1 MTRIRRVFLF
11 VFLGYLT
18 LLSSGNAQIDHTF
31 ENLFNEFL
39 VNRLK
44 LSPGMHGNH
53 FIQAAELANQS
64 LVPSLNSLIVSDISS
79 FPLSSTVAG
88 ITFDFSRGAP
98 VSTIEGLGPIFSE
111 IGETIGEGRLNV
123 GFGYTH
129 LDLSR
134 LRGLPLN
141 QMRFTF
147 THVDVTPDDTL
158 GDSSPESD
166 DMDVFM
172 DLHINASIYAFYAT
186 VGVTKFLD
194 IGVAVPLLSV
204 NLQGNA
210 RAKINSFTYGRF
222 GRALHY
228 FGGDTLNP
236 VLQTTVPYD
245 ESSTGLGD
253 VALRIKYNFAHD
265 AGVDIAGLLDVR
277 FPTGKKD
284 DFLGTGKMK
293 AKLSAIISKRFK
305 DLRPHLNIGYELR
318 TADFETDVI
327 DVKAGFDQKLVS
339 GLTFALDALGTFA
352 VDNSKTPQLLPGS
365 RDIYFRVNQVL
376 PGQYIDHVDL
386 SNVPERNNDN
396 QVTLS
401 TGFRY
406 APTESMVFFVNT
418 LVPLNDGGLT
428 STITPSMGLSIY
440 L

>member
-1 MTRIRRVFLF
+1 MQSRFCRILVFAG
-11 VFLGYLT
+11 LGYLS
-18 LLSSGNAQIDHTF
+18 LFCSSNAQINNTF
-31 ENLFNEFL
+31 ENVFNEFL

-44 LSPGMHGNH
+44 LSPGQHGNH
-53 FIQAAELANQS
+53 FIEAAKLANES
-64 LVPSLNSLIVSDISS
+64 LTPSLNSLIVSDISS

-88 ITFDFSRGAP
+88 ITFDFSRGVP

-111 IGETIGEGRLNV
+111 IGETIGAGKLNM

-129 LDLSR
+129 LAFSR
-134 LRGLPLN
+134 LRGLPLT

-158 GDSSPESD
+158 GDSAPESD

-186 VGVTKFLD
+186 LGVTKSLD
-194 IGVAVPLLSV
+194 IGVAVPVLSV

-210 RAKINSFTYGRF
+210 RARINSFTYGRF
-222 GRALHY
+222 GKALHY

-265 AGVDIAGLLDVR
+265 AGVDFAGLLDVR

-293 AKLSAIISKRFK
+293 ARLSAIISKRFK
-305 DLRPHLNIGYELR
+305 DLRPHLNVGYEFR
-318 TADFETDVI
+318 AADFETDII
-327 DVKAGFDQKLVS
+327 DIKAGFDQKLLS
-339 GLTFALDALGTFA
+339 GFTFAMDVLGTIA
-352 VDNSKTPQLLPGS
+352 MDNSKTAQLLPGS
-365 RDIYFRVNQVL
+365 RDIYFRVNQ
-376 PGQYIDHVDL
+376 GQYIEHVDL
-386 SNVPERNNDN
+386 SNVPERTNDN

-401 TGFRY
+401 SGFRY
-406 APTESMVFFVNT
+406 APSESIVFFGNA

-428 STITPSMGLSIY
+428 ATITPSLGFSIY